1 MRPMSLADMLSMSLA
16 DGADGMGSYG
26 SIKSADALS
35 FLLSIQSLCSILTW
49 IRPSLQ
55 HLLQCVAVGTRLRP
69 SLQHL
74 LQCVAVGTIGVVSQK
89 QHSQVKVMTV
99 SISIESHITSS
110 IIMVSSGLSNSLISA
125 VPERI

>member
-1 MRPMSLADMLSMSLA
+1 MRPMSLADMLSMSLE

-49 IRPSLQ
+49 I
-55 HLLQCVAVGTRLRP
+55 RP